1 MNERKKSFLK
11 KNKHFMVPFYGCG
24 LTASMLRSHFEEAV
38 YLGAIYQSTLEPP
51 SGFDRETPGLGTKR
65 LNH

>member
-1 MNERKKSFLK
+1 
-11 KNKHFMVPFYGCG
+11 MVTFYGWG

>member
-1 MNERKKSFLK
+1 MNERKKSLK
-11 KNKHFMVPFYGCG
+11 KKNHFMTPFYGWG
-24 LTASMLRSHFEEAV
+24 LAASMLRSHFEEAV

-51 SGFDRETPGLGTKR
+51 NGFDRETPGLGTKR